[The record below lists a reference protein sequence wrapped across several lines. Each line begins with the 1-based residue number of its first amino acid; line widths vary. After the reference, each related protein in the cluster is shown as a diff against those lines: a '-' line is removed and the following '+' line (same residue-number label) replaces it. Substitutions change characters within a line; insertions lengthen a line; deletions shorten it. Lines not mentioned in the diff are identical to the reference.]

1 MAGQLAP
8 LISSLLED
16 FLDGTAPSLVGGAV
30 VWKNATLKQAVVDEL
45 GLPFA
50 LRSGRIGQLSA
61 EAGGQGLILKIQDVV
76 LELSDRVPH
85 HDAARAATVARAQL
99 LAALERDTQAR
110 LARLRGLALGGWS
123 RAILSRLVA
132 RVTLQV
138 EGVRIVVSSPG
149 ARPEDPFAFELSLSS
164 LSIADEEGE
173 GKQGEGRWERRVEV
187 RGLGIKWVPGS
198 LDASIIGEG
207 RALLAPLD
215 ADLSLTLHHHP
226 HHHPGGSAVHGGGLW
241 VLGAARGSVTS
252 QGGVAISV
260 EPGQLRDL
268 ASLIDQASRLRVQQ
282 LLAPRPDVPYKGN
295 PTAWWGFAIESVLEA
310 TRRKR
315 VALQPGAVSVRLRDL
330 ARYALLYRAALARG
344 GVGEEAEEGEELE
357 ALGAGLPHVAVR
369 ALRDGA

>member
-187 RGLGIKWVPGS
+187 
-198 LDASIIGEG
+198 
-207 RALLAPLD
+207 
-215 ADLSLTLHHHP
+215 
-226 HHHPGGSAVHGGGLW
+226 
-241 VLGAARGSVTS
+241 
-252 QGGVAISV
+252 
-260 EPGQLRDL
+260 
-268 ASLIDQASRLRVQQ
+268 
-282 LLAPRPDVPYKGN
+282 N
-295 PTAWWGFAIESVLEA
+295 PT
-310 TRRKR
+310 
-315 VALQPGAVSVRLRDL
+315 P
-330 ARYALLYRAALARG
+330 
-344 GVGEEAEEGEELE
+344 
-357 ALGAGLPHVAVR
+357 
-369 ALRDGA
+369 